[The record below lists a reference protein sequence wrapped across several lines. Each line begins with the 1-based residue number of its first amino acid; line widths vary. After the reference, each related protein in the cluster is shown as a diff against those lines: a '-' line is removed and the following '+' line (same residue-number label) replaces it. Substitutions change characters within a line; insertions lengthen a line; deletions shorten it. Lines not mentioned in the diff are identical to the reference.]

1 MQQNIN
7 KKWLE
12 IFGRHDIWQNGI
24 KHNDSWQKQLC
35 LELIFISSRSVTTS
49 VVIMSTV
56 GLSVVAP
63 FLQIFHRRLK
73 SAGKEPVAAPLPRL
87 PCSAGPLLFIDWLAA
102 GWTGRL
108 SRAGGVGGQGVG
120 GVGGQ
125 GVGGSGRK
133 LFAFGGDLVVQWVE
147 SLGFGAV
154 KVEPPVA
161 DEVVLASML

>member
-1 MQQNIN
+1 MGATTFGKTALNIMTVGKN
-7 KKWLE
+7 SCVE
-12 IFGRHDIWQNGI
+12 GR
-24 KHNDSWQKQLC
+24 
-35 LELIFISSRSVTTS
+35 SSCRDTTS
-49 VVIMSTV
+49 VVMMSAV

-102 GWTGRL
+102 GSSSRL
-108 SRAGGVGGQGVG
+108 SRARGVSGQGVG

-125 GVGGSGRK
+125 GIGGSGCK
-133 LFAFGGDLVVQWVE
+133 LFAFGGNLVVQRVE